1 MKKTNRRYIAIVKR
15 TKVNLR
21 EATTKLSSNAFKLL
35 YMIYTDVIK
44 GEDLDNNKAMKIME
58 LSKHPYLKAKDELK
72 EQGYIKVIQIG
83 ATKFVWLIGKGAIEK
98 NDEKY
103 ALKEKLDREAYAQ
116 EILEYLSPKPSNETL
131 EQNPPTVYPNETYV
145 LEGFEQN
152 TPNEIIVSVENSGG
166 SKSDQPIICTFLKNI
181 NLTLF

>member
-1 MKKTNRRYIAIVKR
+1 MNKTNRRYIAIVKR
-15 TKVNLR
+15 TKINLR

-83 ATKFVWLIGKGAIEK
+83 ATKFVWLIGKDAIEK

-116 EILEYLSPKPSNETL
+116 EILEYLSPKPSNETFD
-131 EQNPPTVYPNETYV
+131 QNPPTVYPNETYV

-152 TPNEIIVSVENSGG
+152 FPNEIIVSVENSGG
-166 SKSDQPIICTFLKNI
+166 SKSDQPIIYTFLKNI
-181 NLTLF
+181 NLILF